1 MPILSVPRVGEH
13 RRQGTAVRRGERL
26 YNKSKDDLEKLNAI
40 PFPRVVRIERC
51 VLYPDSVAGW
61 RPRIEHLKRVATS
74 TKGFRKCPLNFWSFG
89 NRRRRL
95 HRAHRFLRTDRC
107 SEFLRGSSRYQR
119 GQDCDHQCLH
129 VSLSFAACKCCPITT
144 PAHNISFDGF
154 S

>member
-1 MPILSVPRVGEH
+1 MSNA
-13 RRQGTAVRRGERL
+13 RRLLTRRLPSVRRGERL
-26 YNKSKDDLEKLNAI
+26 YSKLKNDLEELNAV
-40 PFPRVVRIERC
+40 PFSRVVGIERC
-51 VLYPDSVAGW
+51 VFHPNPVTGR

-74 TKGFRKCPLNFWSFG
+74 TKGFRKCSLNFWSFG

-107 SEFLRGSSRYQR
+107 SEFLCRNRRHQR

-129 VSLSFAACKCCPITT
+129 VSLSFEACEMLPKTT